1 VETATDG
8 TLRYFEIGPGFG
20 PAGVQFF
27 ERFFHKVQ
35 GGCGCVRLEVGASAV
50 TFDGVTPLRNL
61 PLELDFG
68 KRHGLRQIY
77 FYALAG
83 GLDVA
88 DINDP
93 GERRGPETRN
103 WPASSVE
110 RKMIPGALIEP
121 ARRHHPCVFAAKIAL
136 LWSRYRRL
144 IPWMILIDRI
154 PQRVGSDE
162 GLGILPFVVIR
173 TAQKNANVQ
182 IAFKDRKS

>member
-1 VETATDG
+1 METATDG
-8 TLRYFEIGPGFG
+8 ALRYFEVGPGFG
-20 PAGVQFF
+20 SARVQFF
-27 ERFFHKVQ
+27 QRFFHKVQ
-35 GGCGCVRLEVGASAV
+35 GGSRRVRLEVGASAV
-50 TFDGVTPLRNL
+50 TFDGVAPLRNL

-121 ARRHHPCVFAAKIAL
+121 ARRHTPCEFPHK
-136 LWSRYRRL
+136 
-144 IPWMILIDRI
+144 
-154 PQRVGSDE
+154 
-162 GLGILPFVVIR
+162 
-173 TAQKNANVQ
+173 
-182 IAFKDRKS
+182 